1 MIRAAAY
8 VTTILL
14 RISDVIGCASTEF
27 YVERGSGSVTKALDF
42 VSDLTFSLQLLCI
55 DLQQSVPERQTLLC
69 SSRITSN
76 CEISLTILWTNL
88 SLFVYLWL
96 HYIPCMWLN
105 LPGLPPWLS
114 MGNWKTRERE
124 TKWRWETG
132 TGICQK
138 AAPAEMTQ
146 DSRLSS
152 QTEPGISLALACETN
167 QGKL

>member
-76 CEISLTILWTNL
+76 CEISLKIL
-88 SLFVYLWL
+88 
-96 HYIPCMWLN
+96 
-105 LPGLPPWLS
+105 
-114 MGNWKTRERE
+114 
-124 TKWRWETG
+124 
-132 TGICQK
+132 
-138 AAPAEMTQ
+138 
-146 DSRLSS
+146 
-152 QTEPGISLALACETN
+152 
-167 QGKL
+167 